1 MLNIEGG
8 FSGGIHFGLKSDH
21 DMVGLIAGYD
31 GLKLDYKFEFKV
43 GAVEQ
48 SESSGKGGRNNNF
61 KVNDSKIK
69 WKLLEGDFTLAPKME
84 GNIPIYNFKE

>member
-8 FSGGIHFGLKSDH
+8 FSGGIHFGLKADH

-69 WKLLEGDFTLAPKME
+69 
-84 GNIPIYNFKE
+84 